1 MRNIIHLNE
10 AISKTIITIFKHGQR
25 NILTMC
31 VSKWRL

>member
-1 MRNIIHLNE
+1 MKRSVKLSLHV
-10 AISKTIITIFKHGQR
+10 TIFKHGQR